1 VRIEG
6 IGIESWRERLKIS
19 VTARP
24 RGGEANREVLQ
35 ALAEWTGVRVSEM
48 SIVSGHS
55 SRRKSVRIEGIGIE
69 SWRERLKISVT
80 ARPRGGEANREV
92 LQALAEWTGVR
103 VSEMSIVSGHS
114 SRRKS
119 VRIEG
124 IGPNRISALLEG

>member
-1 VRIEG
+1 MPPDWIREADGGSVIDIYVQASANRTEI
-6 IGIESWRERLKIS
+6 IGFELWRERLKIS

-35 ALAEWTGVRVSEM
+35 ALAEWSGARVSE
-48 SIVSGHS
+48 
-55 SRRKSVRIEGIGIE
+55 
-69 SWRERLKISVT
+69 L
-80 ARPRGGEANREV
+80 
-92 LQALAEWTGVR
+92 
-103 VSEMSIVSGHS
+103 SIVSGHS

>member
-1 VRIEG
+1 MPLDWLREADGGSVVDIYVQASANRTEI
-6 IGIESWRERLKIS
+6 IGIEPWRERLKIS

-35 ALAEWTGVRVSEM
+35 ALAEWTGAMVSE
-48 SIVSGHS
+48 
-55 SRRKSVRIEGIGIE
+55 
-69 SWRERLKISVT
+69 L
-80 ARPRGGEANREV
+80 
-92 LQALAEWTGVR
+92 
-103 VSEMSIVSGHS
+103 SIVSGHS

>member
-1 VRIEG
+1 MPSDWLREADGGSVIDIYVQASANRTEI
-6 IGIESWRERLKIS
+6 IGIEPWRERLKIS

-35 ALAEWTGVRVSEM
+35 ALAEWTGARASDL
-48 SIVSGHS
+48 SIV
-55 SRRKSVRIEGIGIE
+55 
-69 SWRERLKISVT
+69 
-80 ARPRGGEANREV
+80 N
-92 LQALAEWTGVR
+92 
-103 VSEMSIVSGHS
+103 GHS

>member
-1 VRIEG
+1 MPLDWLREADGGSVIDIYVQASANRIEI
-6 IGIESWRERLKIS
+6 IGIEPWRERLKIS

-35 ALAEWTGVRVSEM
+35 ALAEWSGARVAE
-48 SIVSGHS
+48 
-55 SRRKSVRIEGIGIE
+55 RR
-69 SWRERLKISVT
+69 
-80 ARPRGGEANREV
+80 
-92 LQALAEWTGVR
+92 
-103 VSEMSIVSGHS
+103 IVSGHS

>member
-1 VRIEG
+1 MPSDWLREADGGSVVDIYVQASSNRTEI
-6 IGIESWRERLKIS
+6 IGFERWRERLKIS

-35 ALAEWTGVRVSEM
+35 ALAEWSGARVSE
-48 SIVSGHS
+48 
-55 SRRKSVRIEGIGIE
+55 
-69 SWRERLKISVT
+69 L
-80 ARPRGGEANREV
+80 
-92 LQALAEWTGVR
+92 
-103 VSEMSIVSGHS
+103 SIVSGHS